1 LLSIEPFA
9 YTSCIHGVCI
19 RNVYKALHTS
29 LAYGDTMVLQGETKI
44 YTSGGRHSIYI
55 PSGLVNDS
63 AFPFAVGE
71 TLTIRIENDRII
83 VEKTKKSKKD

>member
-1 LLSIEPFA
+1 MEAWIA
-9 YTSCIHGVCI
+9 QG
-19 RNVYKALHTS
+19 LHTVIV
-29 LAYGDTMVLQGETKI
+29 MVLKGETKI
-44 YTSGGRHSIYI
+44 YTSGGRHSIYV

-83 VEKTKKSKKD
+83 VEKVKKSKKDQHVPGE